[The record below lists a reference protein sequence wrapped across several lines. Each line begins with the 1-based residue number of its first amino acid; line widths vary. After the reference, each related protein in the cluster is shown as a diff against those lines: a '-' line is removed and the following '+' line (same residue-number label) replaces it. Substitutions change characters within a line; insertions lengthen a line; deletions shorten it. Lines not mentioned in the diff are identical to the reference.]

1 MTYADLVE
9 LIQIVQE
16 TILENTVEVSDKDAL
31 AAARA
36 AVQVLIDEGA
46 LDAEA

>member
-1 MTYADLVE
+1 MTYTDLVE
-9 LIQIVQE
+9 LIQVVQE
-16 TILENTVEVSDKDAL
+16 TILENTLDVEDQAAL

-46 LDAEA
+46 LDVEA

>member
-1 MTYADLVE
+1 MTYADIVE
-9 LIQIVQE
+9 LIQNLQE
-16 TILENTVEVSDKDAL
+16 FILENTIDVDAKDAL

-46 LDAEA
+46 LDVEP

>member
-1 MTYADLVE
+1 MTYLELVDV
-9 LIQIVQE
+9 IQVVQE
-16 TILENTVEVSDKDAL
+16 AIMENTVDVEEKTAL

-46 LDAEA
+46 LDVEA